1 MLVVETRGRLGLIT
15 LDRPRA
21 LNALTHDMVIDLR
34 DALRAWASDDR
45 IAVVAIRGAGDR
57 AFCAGGDIVAMRAA
71 VMGGNIAAASGF
83 FFDEYRLNSLI
94 ARYPK
99 PYVALMDGIVLG
111 GGVGVSAHGSH
122 RIVTE
127 RTRIGMPETGIGFTP
142 DVGGSWLLSRGPG
155 ELGTHLALTG
165 QMVGAADALVAG
177 LADVFVDSE
186 RLDEL
191 LDALERCT
199 EADDVDAVLDSLA
212 DAAGDVGDA
221 PLDLVQRE
229 LDAAYRGD
237 DAAVILDRLR
247 ASAVPELQE
256 AARTLAERSPSS
268 LATTLAALRRAAR
281 LDSLDDALAQEYR
294 VVLRLLDEPDF
305 AEGVR
310 AQLVDKDRQPRWQ
323 PPTLDDVDPDR
334 VASFFAPL
342 TDAERARFDTPDWS
356 PQ

>member
-1 MLVVETRGRLGLIT
+1 MLDVETHGRLGLIT

-21 LNALTHDMVIDLR
+21 LNALTHDMVIGVR

-57 AFCAGGDIVAMRAA
+57 AFCAGGDIVAMRQA
-71 VMGGNIAAASGF
+71 VAEGTVSAAAQF

-122 RIVTE
+122 RVVTE

-155 ELGTHLALTG
+155 EAGTHLALTG
-165 QMVGAADALVAG
+165 QMVGAADAIAVG
-177 LADVFVDSE
+177 LADVSVPSD

-191 LDALERCT
+191 LNALERCT

-212 DAAGDVGDA
+212 TDAGDA
-221 PLDLVQRE
+221 PLDHIQRE

-237 DAAVILDRLR
+237 DVAVILDRLR

-256 AARTLAERSPSS
+256 AARTLAGRSPTS
-268 LATTLAALRRAAR
+268 LVTTLAALRRAHR
-281 LDSLDDALAQEYR
+281 LDRLDEALDQEYR

-323 PPTLDDVDPDR
+323 PPTIDDVDPDR

>member
-1 MLVVETRGRLGLIT
+1 MLDVEIRGHLGLIT
-15 LDRPRA
+15 LNRPAA
-21 LNALTHDMVIDLR
+21 LNALTHEMVIGIR
-34 DALRAWASDDR
+34 DALRTWASDDSIR
-45 IAVVAIRGAGDR
+45 VVAIRGAGDR
-57 AFCAGGDIVAMRAA
+57 AFCAGGDIVAMRAR
-71 VMGGNIAAASGF
+71 VVDGDVAAAAGF

-122 RIVTE
+122 RVVTE

-155 ELGTHLALTG
+155 EAGTHLALTG
-165 QMVGAADALVAG
+165 AMVGGADAIAAG
-177 LADVFVDSE
+177 LADVMVGSD

-199 EADDVDAVLDSLA
+199 ETADVDAVLNSLGEEPGG
-212 DAAGDVGDA
+212 AALA
-221 PLDLVQRE
+221 E
-229 LDAAYRGD
+229 HAAALDAAYAGD
-237 DAAVILDRLR
+237 DAAVILDRMR
-247 ASAVPELQE
+247 ASDDPTLQE
-256 AARTLAERSPSS
+256 AARALAGRSPTS
-268 LATTLAALRRAAR
+268 LAVTLAALRRAER
-281 LDSLDDALAQEYR
+281 LESLDEALAQEFR
-294 VVLRLLDEPDF
+294 VVARLLDEPDF

-310 AQLVDKDRQPRWQ
+310 AQLVDKDRQPRWV

-342 TDAERARFDTPDWS
+342 TDAERARLDTPDWS
-356 PQ
+356 PR

>member
-1 MLVVETRGRLGLIT
+1 MLDVETRGHLGLIT
-15 LDRPRA
+15 LNRPAA
-21 LNALTHDMVIDLR
+21 LNALTHEMVIGIR
-34 DALRAWASDDR
+34 DALRTWAGDDSIR
-45 IAVVAIRGAGDR
+45 VVAIRGAGDR
-57 AFCAGGDIVAMRAA
+57 AFCAGGDIVAMRAR
-71 VMGGNIAAASGF
+71 VVDGDVVAAAGF
-83 FFDEYRLNSLI
+83 FFDEYRLNSLV

-122 RIVTE
+122 RVVTE

-165 QMVGAADALVAG
+165 AMVGGADAIAVG
-177 LADVFVDSE
+177 LGDVMVGSD

-199 EADDVDAVLDSLA
+199 EPDDVDAVLDSL
-212 DAAGDVGDA
+212 GEEPGEA
-221 PLDLVQRE
+221 PLAANSRA
-229 LDAAYRGD
+229 LDAAYAGD
-237 DAAVILDRLR
+237 NAAVILDRMR
-247 ASAVPELQE
+247 ASDDPVVQE
-256 AARTLAERSPSS
+256 AARTLAGRSPTS
-268 LATTLAALRRAAR
+268 LAVTLAALRRAAR
-281 LDSLDDALAQEYR
+281 LANLDEALAQEFR
-294 VVLRLLDEPDF
+294 VVVRLLDEPDF

-310 AQLVDKDRQPRWQ
+310 AQLVDKDRQPRWA
-323 PPTLDDVDPDR
+323 PPRLDDVDPDR

-356 PQ
+356 PR